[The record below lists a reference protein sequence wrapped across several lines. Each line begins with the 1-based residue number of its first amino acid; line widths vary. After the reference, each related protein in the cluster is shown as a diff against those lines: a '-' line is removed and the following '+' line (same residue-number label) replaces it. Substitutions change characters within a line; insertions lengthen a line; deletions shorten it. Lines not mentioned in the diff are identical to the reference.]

1 MSDLFSYDETVA
13 DGATQD
19 LRGVS
24 SGIESSLDE
33 LSGFVGRVQ
42 SQWEGDEMHT
52 YQALQSQWNTAADT
66 IRDILH
72 KMNGALDNNTGL
84 VRDMR
89 TSVRG
94 AITRPA

>member
-1 MSDLFSYDETVA
+1 MSDLFAYDEGVA
-13 DGATQD
+13 EGASSD
-19 LRGVS
+19 LLGVAG
-24 SGIESSLDE
+24 GIESSLDE

-52 YQALQSQWNTAADT
+52 YQAIQSQWNTAADT
-66 IRDILH
+66 IREILRQ
-72 KMNGALDNNTGL
+72 MTGSLENNTGL

-94 AITRPA
+94 AITR